1 MTTTRT
7 HLAVQYRTA
16 TTSNTSLEGSLHSL
30 RFSTALVTTHG
41 ICDII
46 LTPCCV
52 MCLCTW
58 QFDAASVIPW
68 GRRVSCRSG
77 AHNTDNY
84 NHYPSQSWLASMTMT
99 KLSPTETQFT
109 FFYKQWKYNSHH
121 RQSWINHFYYYITS
135 LPAWGKCSSCVK
147 KSYWRKSLETFTLY
161 KGCSYECISF
171 TRSLSLVIWYGIN
184 YTGTDTL

>member
-7 HLAVQYRTA
+7 HLAAQYRTA
-16 TTSNTSLEGSLHSL
+16 TTSNTSLEGSLQSL

-84 NHYPSQSWLASMTMT
+84 NHYPSQSWLASVTMT

-121 RQSWINHFYYYITS
+121 RQSWINHFYYYITYPS
-135 LPAWGKCSSCVK
+135 LHYLHEESVHHVLKNLTEGKVLKPLHCIKVAHMNA
-147 KSYWRKSLETFTLY
+147 YLLY
-161 KGCSYECISF
+161 F
-171 TRSLSLVIWYGIN
+171 
-184 YTGTDTL
+184 